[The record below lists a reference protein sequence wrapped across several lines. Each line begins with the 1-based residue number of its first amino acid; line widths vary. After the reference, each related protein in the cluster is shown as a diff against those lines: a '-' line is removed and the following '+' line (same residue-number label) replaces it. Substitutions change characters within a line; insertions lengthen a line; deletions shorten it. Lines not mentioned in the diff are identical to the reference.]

1 MRLLYGL
8 CGEGMGHATRSKVVI
23 SHLQKRGHEVLVAA
37 SGKAHEFLSQC
48 CEPGLS
54 LPIVGLTMRC
64 EDGAMDL
71 GGTIEENAKKLPAI
85 LGANAKAW
93 SIAEAFRP
101 NAVVTD
107 FDSFAW
113 LFARSH
119 NLQVVSIDNGQIL
132 TRCEH
137 DRKIFGSH
145 ADGISAASAFTKIK
159 APTADHF
166 IVTSFFRAPLKPSCA
181 TNTTLVPPI
190 LRDEVLRKAISYQQ
204 SAFSEDK
211 IRSRAESCRLTAD
224 RSPVLVY
231 KTASLDDRSV
241 LEPLSCLPGPL
252 FTVYGLRD
260 QHVLPPNIT
269 PRVFDEKVFVTD
281 LASCRAVIG
290 SSGMSLLGEAL
301 ALGKPVFT
309 VPVRGQ
315 YEQVLNACYLRAC
328 EYGVFEETLSSG
340 AVSRFLA
347 NLDTFRTRIQASPQ
361 HDGNRLLYA
370 TLDRL
375 FGSCARERYEP

>member
-37 SGKAHEFLSQC
+37 SGRAYNLLAPC
-48 CEPGLS
+48 CEPELS
-54 LPIVGLTMRC
+54 LPIAGLSMRC

-71 GGTIEENAKKLPAI
+71 TGTIEENVQKLPRF
-85 LGANAKAW
+85 LGENAKAW

-113 LFARSH
+113 LFAKAH
-119 NLQVVSIDNGQIL
+119 GLPVVSIDNGQVL
-132 TRCEH
+132 TRCDH
-137 DRKIFGSH
+137 DPGLFGEH
-145 ADGISAASAFTKIK
+145 ADGVLAASTFTRAK

-181 TNTTLVPPI
+181 ANTTLVPPI
-190 LRDEVLRKAISYQQ
+190 LREEVLWRTGARQQ
-204 SAFSEDK
+204 TAKD
-211 IRSRAESCRLTAD
+211 RAA
-224 RSPVLVY
+224 PVLVY

-281 LASCRAVIG
+281 LSSCRAVIG

-375 FGSCARERYEP
+375 FGSGSA